1 MVFRGE
7 TIRGVEQCRL
17 FSQATF
23 FPVPGFQIKGSA
35 IFPSIK
41 TPGTEEPKTETS
53 FNLLYEGHLSALQV
67 HLWIDACIR

>member
-41 TPGTEEPKTETS
+41 TPGTEEPKMETS
-53 FNLLYEGHLSALQV
+53 FSSVEQV
-67 HLWIDACIR
+67 PTCYTRAIF

>member
-41 TPGTEEPKTETS
+41 TPGTEEPKMETCFS
-53 FNLLYEGHLSALQV
+53 SVEQV
-67 HLWIDACIR
+67 PTCYTRAIF